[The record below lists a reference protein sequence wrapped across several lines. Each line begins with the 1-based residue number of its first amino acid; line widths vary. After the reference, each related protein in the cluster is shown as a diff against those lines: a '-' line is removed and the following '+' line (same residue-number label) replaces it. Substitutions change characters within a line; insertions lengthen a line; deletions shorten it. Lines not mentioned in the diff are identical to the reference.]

1 MISKHSTLRAGDD
14 LIARI
19 GTPMTFVKDAVIYG
33 QGEPADRV
41 YRMVSG
47 TVRTSHF
54 MPDGRRPIGDF
65 YHAGEI
71 FGLETGDTHSM
82 AAEALSDCVVL
93 TATRQAL
100 VAAGGRAELDE
111 LVWQATVRDLEN
123 AREHLS
129 LLVRK
134 TAAERVA
141 SFLLG
146 LARRHGDVPVE
157 LAMGRQDIADYLG
170 LTIETVS
177 RMISQLQGAGVVKFE
192 NCRRFRISDR
202 KALEGLAAA

>member
-1 MISKHSTLRAGDD
+1 MTCNHSIPRAGDD

-19 GTPMTFVKDAVIYG
+19 GVPMTFVKDEEIYG

-71 FGLETGDTHSM
+71 FGLETGETHSM
-82 AAEALSDCVVL
+82 TAEALSDCLVL
-93 TATRQAL
+93 SATRQAL
-100 VAAGGRAELDE
+100 TAAGGQAQFDE
-111 LVWQATVRDLEN
+111 VVWQATVRDLEN

-134 TAAERVA
+134 TANERVA

-146 LARRHGDVPVE
+146 LARRHGDPTVE

-177 RMISQLQGAGVVKFE
+177 RMISQLQCAGVVKFE

>member
-1 MISKHSTLRAGDD
+1 MISNHSIRRAGDD
-14 LIARI
+14 LIGRI
-19 GTPMTFVKDAVIYG
+19 GAPMTFVKDEEIYG

-47 TVRTSHF
+47 MVRTSHF

-71 FGLETGDTHSM
+71 FGLETGEIHSM

-93 TATRQAL
+93 TTTRQAL
-100 VAAGGRAELDE
+100 ISAGGQAELDE
-111 LVWQATVRDLEN
+111 LVWQATVRDLQN

-134 TAAERVA
+134 SANERVA

-146 LARRHGDVPVE
+146 LARRHGEAPVE

-177 RMISQLQGAGVVKFE
+177 RMISQLQCAGVVKFE